1 MMRFE
6 ITGELIELG
15 QLVDEDGNHGIRIL
29 RADGTHITLTG
40 LTRDEVR
47 STFPLYGMLA
57 LVVQDAEDT
66 RRICS
71 KHGHTCNCME
81 DCATKTEVQAPASK

>member
-15 QLVDEDGNHGIRIL
+15 QLEDEDGNHGVRIL

-57 LVVQDAEDT
+57 LVVQDPEDT

-71 KHGHTCNCME
+71 RRGHTCNCVE
-81 DCATKTEVQAPASK
+81 DCAPKTEAQPSPSK